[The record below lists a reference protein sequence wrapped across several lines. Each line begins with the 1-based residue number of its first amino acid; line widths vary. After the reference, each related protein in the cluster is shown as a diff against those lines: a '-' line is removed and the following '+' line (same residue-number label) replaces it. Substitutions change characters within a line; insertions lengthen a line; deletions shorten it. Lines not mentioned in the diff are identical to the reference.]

1 MLEAFLDLFTTS
13 AILYLLFGALLG
25 LVVGI
30 LPALGGAAGL
40 SLLIPFI
47 YGMDPAAAMAMII
60 GMLATVSTGDTIT
73 SVLLG
78 IPGSAS
84 SQATVLDGFPLAKSG
99 QGARALSAGFLS
111 SLLGGLFGAILLT
124 ATLQVAR
131 QIVLWFGIPE
141 ILMMILFGVASVAAL
156 SGRSLAKGIAICA
169 FGMIIASIGFAPA
182 TGEDRMTFGL
192 FYLSNGLPLIA
203 CVIGVFVVPEIVD
216 LLRQNRTVA
225 DRPELGAG
233 TRQGIIDVMRNW
245 WLVLRSSGVGALVGA
260 MPGVGGAVVDWI
272 VYGQTVRGAKDK
284 SQFGKG
290 DIRGVI
296 GVESSNN
303 AVLGGALVPT
313 LLFGVPGSGSTALL
327 LSALIMLG
335 VQPGPSML
343 GADISLTYSMI
354 WSLALANVVG
364 AFICFGFARHLAK
377 ITLVP
382 FVWIA
387 PFLIVAISFATLQI
401 NRDPRDL
408 LLVLL
413 FGAIGV
419 FMRRFGFSRPA
430 FLIGF
435 VLQGNLERTFYQTS
449 QLYSL
454 GDFITRPIVLILL
467 VIVLSILI
475 NALRNQLSTRHSF
488 ATPELAARLR
498 ATRPLQLCMPLA
510 LVVVFALALWSIDG
524 LQALGRV
531 FPQVVAVVG
540 LVAALVAVAQILMA
554 QPAALED
561 QEQEGTAY
569 PIAATRVA
577 VWLAAAVASLIA
589 FGFFAGSALFLVLFL
604 LIEARAKVWS
614 ALAGMVG
621 IVGVYLVLMYQ
632 SGTFLPDGWVLAMNP
647 WNYF

>member
-1 MLEAFLDLFTTS
+1 MIDALVGLFSTS
-13 AILYLLFGALLG
+13 AILFLFLGATLG
-25 LVVGI
+25 LIVGI

-40 SLLIPFI
+40 SLMIPFI
-47 YGMDPAAAMAMII
+47 YGMDPADAMAMAI

-84 SQATVLDGFPLAKSG
+84 SQATVLDGFPLARKG

-111 SLLGGLFGAILLT
+111 SLIGGLIGAAVLT
-124 ATLQVAR
+124 VTLQGAR
-131 QIVLWFGIPE
+131 QFVLWFGMPE
-141 ILMMILFGVASVAAL
+141 ILMLILFGVASVAAF

-169 FGMIIASIGFAPA
+169 FGMIVAAIGFAPA
-182 TGEDRMTFGL
+182 TGESRMTLGS
-192 FYLSNGLPLIA
+192 FYLSDGLPLIA

-216 LLRQNRTVA
+216 LVRQNSRISE
-225 DRPELGAG
+225 RPTLGAG
-233 TRQGIIDVMRNW
+233 TRQGLLDVLHNKW
-245 WLVLRSSGVGALVGA
+245 IVLRSAGVGCLIGA

-327 LSALIMLG
+327 LAALIMLG
-335 VQPGPSML
+335 IQPGPSMV
-343 GADISLTYSMI
+343 GANIGLTYTMI
-354 WSLALANVVG
+354 WSLALANIFG
-364 AFICFGFARHLAK
+364 AGMCFLLARHLAK

-387 PFLIVAISFATLQI
+387 PFLIVAISFATLQV

-408 LLVLL
+408 LLILI

-435 VLQGNLERTFYQTS
+435 VLQGNLERSLYQTA
-449 QLYSL
+449 QIYSL
-454 GDFITRPIVLILL
+454 GDFFSRPIVLVLAAIIALML
-467 VIVLSILI
+467 VNS
-475 NALRNQLSTRHSF
+475 LRTQF
-488 ATPELAARLR
+488 AKAPDVQSPEVAARLQ
-498 ATRPLQLCMPLA
+498 ASRPLQMAMPLA
-510 LVVVFALALWSIDG
+510 LATVMAAALWMVSDM
-524 LQALGRV
+524 QPLGRM
-531 FPQVVAVVG
+531 FPQTVAWVG
-540 LVAALVAVAQILMA
+540 LSAALVAAVQILRG
-554 QPAALED
+554 QPSGLED
-561 QEQEGTAY
+561 QESEAEAY
-569 PIAATRVA
+569 PVSMLRVA
-577 VWLAAAVASLIA
+577 LWLAAAVGSIVA
-589 FGFFAGSALFLVLFL
+589 FGFFAGSALFLTGFL
-604 LIEARAKVWS
+604 AIQARARPPAV
-614 ALAGMVG
+614 LLGVVG
-621 IVGVYLVLMYQ
+621 IVGIYLILMIQ
-632 SGTFLPDGWVLAMNP
+632 SGTFLPDGLVLALNP
-647 WNYF
+647 WTFF

>member
-1 MLEAFLDLFTTS
+1 MLDALMGLFTTT
-13 AILYLLFGALLG
+13 AIFYLVFGALLG
-25 LVVGI
+25 LVVGV

-47 YGMDPAAAMAMII
+47 YGMDPSAAMAMII

-111 SLLGGLFGAILLT
+111 SLLGGLFGALLLT

-131 QIVLWFGIPE
+131 QVVLWFGMPE

-169 FGMIIASIGFAPA
+169 FGMVAASVGFAPA
-182 TGEDRMTFGL
+182 TGEERMTFDL
-192 FYLSNGLPLIA
+192 FYLSNGLPLLA

-216 LLRQNRTVA
+216 LLRQNRTIA
-225 DRPELGAG
+225 SQPRLGAG
-233 TRQGIIDVMRNW
+233 ARQGVLDVLRNR
-245 WLVLRSSGVGALVGA
+245 WLVLRSAGVGALVGA
-260 MPGVGGAVVDWI
+260 MPGVGGSVVDWI

-313 LLFGVPGSGSTALL
+313 LLFGIPGSGSTALL

-354 WSLALANVVG
+354 WSLALANVIG
-364 AFICFGFARHLAK
+364 ACVCFGFARQLAK
-377 ITLVP
+377 ITLIP

-435 VLQGNLERTFYQTS
+435 VLQGNLERSFYQTS
-449 QLYSL
+449 QIYAFW
-454 GDFITRPIVLILL
+454 DFITRPIVLVLMVIVASILL
-467 VIVLSILI
+467 S
-475 NALRNQLSTRHSF
+475 ALRNQLKQKHAF

-498 ATRPLQLCMPLA
+498 ATRPLQVLMPLA
-510 LVVVFALALWSIDG
+510 LMGIFAMALWSIND
-524 LQALGRV
+524 LQHLGRI
-531 FPQVVAVVG
+531 FPQIVAGVG
-540 LVAALVAVAQILMA
+540 LAAAAVAGVQVLLG

-569 PIAATRVA
+569 SIPTFRVA
-577 VWLAAAVASLIA
+577 GWLAVAVISMIA
-589 FGFFAGSALFLVLFL
+589 FGFFAGSALFLMLFL
-604 LIEARAKVWS
+604 PIEARAKPWT
-614 ALAGMVG
+614 ALAGVFG

-632 SGTFLPDGWVLAMNP
+632 SGTFLPDGWVLALNP
-647 WNYF
+647 WTYF

>member
-1 MLEAFLDLFTTS
+1 MLDALVNLFTTT
-13 AILYLLFGALLG
+13 AIYYLVFGALLG
-25 LVVGI
+25 LFVGI

-47 YGMDPAAAMAMII
+47 YGMDPSAAMAMII

-84 SQATVLDGFPLAKSG
+84 SQATVLDGFPLAKAG

-111 SLLGGLFGAILLT
+111 SLLGGLFGALLLT
-124 ATLQVAR
+124 TTLQVAR
-131 QIVLWFGIPE
+131 QAILWFGMPE
-141 ILMMILFGVASVAAL
+141 ILMLILFGVASVAAL

-169 FGMIIASIGFAPA
+169 FGMLAASIGFAPA
-182 TGEDRMTFGL
+182 TGETRMTFDL
-192 FYLSNGLPLIA
+192 FYLSNGLPLLA
-203 CVIGVFVVPEIVD
+203 CVIGIFVVPEIID
-216 LLRQNRTVA
+216 LLRQNRTIA
-225 DRPELGAG
+225 TQPSLGAG
-233 TRQGIIDVMRNW
+233 TRQGLMDVVRNR
-245 WLVLRSSGVGALVGA
+245 WLVLRSAGVGALIGA
-260 MPGVGGAVVDWI
+260 MPGVGGSVVDWI

-313 LLFGVPGSGSTALL
+313 LMFGVPGSGSTALL
-327 LSALIMLG
+327 LSALVMLG
-335 VQPGPSML
+335 VQPGPAML
-343 GADISLTYSMI
+343 GANISLTYSMI
-354 WSLALANVVG
+354 WSLALANVIG
-364 AFICFGFARHLAK
+364 ACVCFLFARQLAR

-387 PFLIVAISFATLQI
+387 PFLMVAISFATLQI

-435 VLQGNLERTFYQTS
+435 VLQGNLERSFYQTS
-449 QLYSL
+449 QIY
-454 GDFITRPIVLILL
+454 GAWDFFSRPIVLVLLVVIVSILL
-467 VIVLSILI
+467 NS
-475 NALRNQLSTRHSF
+475 LRHQLRTRHIF
-488 ATPELAARLR
+488 ATPELAARLH
-498 ATRPLQLCMPLA
+498 ATRPRQLMMPLA
-510 LVVVFALALWSIDG
+510 LFGAFALALWSIND
-524 LQALGRV
+524 LQHLGRV
-531 FPQVVAVVG
+531 FPQIVAGVG
-540 LVAALVAVAQILMA
+540 LMAAAVAGVQILLG

-569 PIAATRVA
+569 SIPTFRVA
-577 VWLAAAVASLIA
+577 GWLAVAVASMIA
-589 FGFFAGSALFLVLFL
+589 FGFFAGSALFLLLFL
-604 LIEARAKVWS
+604 PIEARARLWASLV
-614 ALAGMVG
+614 GVCG
-621 IVGVYLVLMYQ
+621 IVGVYLILLYQ
-632 SGTFLPDGWVLAMNP
+632 SGTFLPDGWVLALNP
-647 WNYF
+647 WTYF